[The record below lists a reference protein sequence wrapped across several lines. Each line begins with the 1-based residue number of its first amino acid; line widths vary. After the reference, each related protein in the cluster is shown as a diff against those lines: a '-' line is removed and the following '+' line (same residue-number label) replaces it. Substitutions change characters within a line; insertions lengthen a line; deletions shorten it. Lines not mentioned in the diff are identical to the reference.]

1 MKPMK
6 LADVLAR
13 AGRTEA
19 VTVEDARKI
28 VGNQSRQITHNM
40 ACALSLHT
48 WNNTAADW
56 RRLEAAL
63 VILAHK

>member
-13 AGRTEA
+13 ADRTEA

-48 WNNTAADW
+48 WNDTAADW

-63 VILAHK
+63 VVLAHK